1 MILLG
6 VEVGVNVDSSSVC
19 AEDHRHW
26 QVGMVERVQGLTCSY
41 TRGKENETTHL
52 KGAMLAFIR
61 QVKSELS
68 SNDAAQNCS
77 MCNSFVMHSSV
88 VIPTSEDSVV

>member
-26 QVGMVERVQGLTCSY
+26 QVGMVERVQGLTCS
-41 TRGKENETTHL
+41 TQEEKKMKQLT
-52 KGAMLAFIR
+52 
-61 QVKSELS
+61 
-68 SNDAAQNCS
+68 
-77 MCNSFVMHSSV
+77 
-88 VIPTSEDSVV
+88 